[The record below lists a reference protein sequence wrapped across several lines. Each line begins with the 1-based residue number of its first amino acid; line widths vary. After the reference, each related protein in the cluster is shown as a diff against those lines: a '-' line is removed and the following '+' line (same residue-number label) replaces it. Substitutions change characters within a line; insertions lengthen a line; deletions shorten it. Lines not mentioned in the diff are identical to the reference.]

1 MCTCIKR
8 EVIKICNQFVTPAL
22 KVFLAWKKQKQKT
35 KQKQNRKKGS
45 FTPYSALTS
54 LFQEQAESVHVC
66 IFKLHIASCCY
77 IYSCLM
83 TPSQVW
89 RL

>member
-35 KQKQNRKKGS
+35 KQKQNKTIKKAPLL
-45 FTPYSALTS
+45 FT
-54 LFQEQAESVHVC
+54 QH
-66 IFKLHIASCCY
+66 
-77 IYSCLM
+77 
-83 TPSQVW
+83 
-89 RL
+89 